1 MMIPLPT
8 ALCLVLVLLTFTHK
22 IVTSAKSNGLGDN
35 INWVDYES
43 AIADSSKPSM
53 IILHKSWCPACKSLK
68 SKLAESFQFEK
79 LSARFSMVNAN
90 EDDPI
95 HDLPSLN
102 VDGTYIPRIF
112 FIDQEGNVLQDIQN
126 TKGNPNYK
134 FYYYNEN
141 SIIDSM
147 WKTLHKLEDAS
158 KDEL

>member
-1 MMIPLPT
+1 MASRLT
-8 ALCLVLVLLTFTHK
+8 LVLLTLTSHK
-22 IVTSAKSNGLGDN
+22 IVSSSESNGLGDN
-35 INWVDYES
+35 VKWVDYES

-68 SKLAESFQFEK
+68 PKLAESFEFEK
-79 LSARFSMVNAN
+79 LSTKFSMVNAN

-102 VDGTYIPRIF
+102 IDGSYIPRIF
-112 FIDQEGNVLQDIQN
+112 FIDQEGKVLQDIQN

-134 FYYYNEN
+134 YYYYNSE

-147 WKTLHKLEDAS
+147 WKALHALEDR